1 MPYQHKDMDME
12 KNQLRSLRTAS
23 AAAAAL
29 CAVMVGQQAFAAI
42 SPEVYPTA
50 TASTAPSPKADPFYA
65 SPGMATLL
73 ATAPG
78 NILKVRPIVPMATS
92 SKQMPAKAWQLMVRS
107 TDHKGRAVASITTVF
122 LPTNAPA
129 KDRKV
134 VVHNTAYD
142 SLTLDATPS
151 YAYVKG
157 GGPGEQ
163 STIQSFLDKGYVVVS
178 PDYEG
183 LESLWAVG
191 KNAGQAVLDAIR
203 AAESWTELGLNG
215 AATPIAITGYSGGSV
230 AATWANEMYLR
241 YAPELNIRG
250 VAAGGIPVDA
260 GHVGRKVNKKLFAGI
275 YFGVVTAYAR
285 AYPEINAD
293 ALTNDKGKAMLA
305 AVSNMSAN
313 GTPSLF
319 SYAYK
324 DMHDY
329 VTVPELLD
337 LPEVEAVIADN
348 RLGQAKPGAPTLLYQ
363 GTLDQIMPY
372 EDVKALSAQYCSQ
385 GVKVQLKGIFG
396 EHILGLLGAN
406 AVKTYVDDVFGGKVV
421 SNCP

>member
-1 MPYQHKDMDME
+1 MN
-12 KNQLRSLRTAS
+12 KNLLRRLRTTS
-23 AAAAAL
+23 AAAATL
-29 CAVMVGQQAFAAI
+29 CAAMVSQQAFAVT

-50 TASTAPSPKADPFYA
+50 TASTVPSPKVDPFYA
-65 SPGMATLL
+65 SPSTAALL
-73 ATAPG
+73 AAAPG
-78 NILKVRPIVPMATS
+78 NILKVRPIVPMSTAT
-92 SKQMPAKAWQLMVRS
+92 KQMTSKAWQLMLRS
-107 TDHKGRAVASITTVF
+107 TDHKGRAVASVTTVF
-122 LPTNAPA
+122 LPANAPA

-163 STIQSFLDKGYVVVS
+163 STIQSYLDKGHVVVS

-191 KNAGQAVLDAIR
+191 KNSGQAVLDAIR
-203 AAESWTELGLNG
+203 AAESWAELGLNG
-215 AATPIAITGYSGGSV
+215 AATPIVITGYSGGSV
-230 AATWANEMYLR
+230 AATWANEMYPR

-260 GHVGRKVNKKLFAGI
+260 GNVGRKVNKKLFAGI

-285 AYPEINAD
+285 AYPEINAN
-293 ALTNDKGKAMLA
+293 ALTNDQGKAMLA
-305 AVSNMSAN
+305 EVGNMSAN

-337 LPEVEAVIADN
+337 LPEVKAVIADN
-348 RLGQAKPGAPTLLYQ
+348 RLGQAKPGAPTYLYQ
-363 GTLDQIMPY
+363 GMFDQIMPY
-372 EDVKALSAQYCSQ
+372 EDVKALSAKYCAQ
-385 GVKVQLKGIFG
+385 GVKVQLKGLFG

-406 AVKTYVDDVFGGKVV
+406 AVKAYVDDVFNGKVA